1 MIKPFKKKIRMNYYK
16 VFDRNAEDIDK
27 LIKCFNSMSDKL
39 DEVITKTNELEK
51 RDRNLKKSGKG
62 SER

>member
-1 MIKPFKKKIRMNYYK
+1 MIKPFKKKIKRNYYK

-39 DEVITKTNELEK
+39 DEVIEQVNEHEKRIKELE
-51 RDRNLKKSGKG
+51 KG

>member
-1 MIKPFKKKIRMNYYK
+1 MIKPFKKKIKRNYYK

-39 DEVITKTNELEK
+39 DEVIEQVNEHEKRIKELEK
-51 RDRNLKKSGKG
+51 RK
-62 SER
+62 